1 MAMNFFDWVRV
12 GVKRSVMAGFADAV
26 ETIGVPPE
34 EGQQTQQL
42 LESLRGSTAALVA
55 QPVGKQSN
63 QRKRLGRSISN
74 LRPNEGTA

>member
-1 MAMNFFDWVRV
+1 MNFFEWVRV

-34 EGQQTQQL
+34 DGPQTQQL
-42 LESLRGSTAALVA
+42 LESLRGNAAALMT
-55 QPVGKQSN
+55 QPINKQSN

>member
-1 MAMNFFDWVRV
+1 MNFFEWVRV

-34 EGQQTQQL
+34 DGDQTQQL
-42 LESLRGSTAALVA
+42 LESLRGNTAAFVA
-55 QPVGKQSN
+55 QPAGKNSN
-63 QRKRLGRSISN
+63 QRKRLGRSLSN